1 MKSAMKHVTFA
12 VMTACLGMASVASAQ
27 SDQEMVDRALLGAP
41 AGMVRMNA
49 SVVKWG
55 PDGKRVVIKQGTNDL
70 VCWDQ
75 SVWPGQLPFSV
86 HCTSSKSMDRVD
98 QNRAMY
104 YQYMTR
110 EAAEKAIKE
119 LETSGKRVMPE
130 YGAGH
135 YGLQGKDQASAR
147 SHVTIAVPNATAASL
162 KIPDKPSTSGI
173 WLMDSGTSGAH
184 LMIPGN

>member
-1 MKSAMKHVTFA
+1 MKQLTLVA
-12 VMTACLGMASVASAQ
+12 VAACMAVASSAYAQ
-27 SDQEMVDRALLGAP
+27 TDQEMIDRALLGAP
-41 AGMVRMNA
+41 AGMVRQNA

-119 LETSGKRVMPE
+119 LETSGKRVLPE

-173 WLMDSGTSGAH
+173 WLMDSGTTGAH

>member
-1 MKSAMKHVTFA
+1 MKQLTLVA
-12 VMTACLGMASVASAQ
+12 VTACMAMASTAYAQ
-27 SDQEMVDRALLGAP
+27 TDQEMIDRALLGAP
-41 AGMVRMNA
+41 AGMVRTNA

-55 PDGKRVVIKQGTNDL
+55 PDGKRVMIKQGTNDL
-70 VCWDQ
+70 ICWDQ

-119 LETSGKRVMPE
+119 VETSGKRVLPE

-147 SHVTIAVPNATAASL
+147 GHRLPLV
-162 KIPDKPSTSGI
+162 
-173 WLMDSGTSGAH
+173 
-184 LMIPGN
+184 

>member
-1 MKSAMKHVTFA
+1 MKQLTLVA
-12 VMTACLGMASVASAQ
+12 VAACMAMASSAYAQ
-27 SDQEMVDRALLGAP
+27 TDQEMIDRALLGAP

-55 PDGKRVVIKQGTNDL
+55 ADGKRVVIKQGTNDL

-119 LETSGKRVMPE
+119 LETSGKRVLPE

-173 WLMDSGTSGAH
+173 WLMDAGTTGAH

>member
-1 MKSAMKHVTFA
+1 MRFRLIGACVGA
-12 VMTACLGMASVASAQ
+12 VLTPALLSAQ
-27 SDQEMVDRALLGAP
+27 AKLTAAQEIAAAVSAAP
-41 AGMVRMNA
+41 AELR
-49 SVVKWG
+49 
-55 PDGKRVVIKQGTNDL
+55 DGATVLGLRGYKTEVLRKGTNDM

-98 QNRAMY
+98 QNREFY
-104 YQYMTR
+104 YQYKTR

-119 LETSGKRVMPE
+119 AETAGKRVLPE

-135 YGLQGKDQASAR
+135 YGLQGKDQETAR
-147 SHVTIAVPNATAASL
+147 PHVTIAVPNATAASL

-173 WLMDSGTSGAH
+173 WLMDAGTTGAH
-184 LMIPGN
+184 IMIPGH

>member
-1 MKSAMKHVTFA
+1 MKQLTLVA
-12 VMTACLGMASVASAQ
+12 VAACMAVASSAYAQ
-27 SDQEMVDRALLGAP
+27 TDQEMIDRALLGAP

-55 PDGKRVVIKQGTNDL
+55 ADGKRMVIKQGTNDL

-75 SVWPGQLPFSV
+75 SVWPAQLPFSV

-119 LETSGKRVMPE
+119 AEAAGKRVLPE
-130 YGAGH
+130 YGSGH

-147 SHVTIAVPNATAASL
+147 AHVTIAVPNATAASM

-173 WLMDSGTSGAH
+173 WLMDAGTTGAH

>member
-1 MKSAMKHVTFA
+1 MKQLTLVA
-12 VMTACLGMASVASAQ
+12 VAACMALAVPAYAQ
-27 SDQEMVDRALLGAP
+27 TDQEMIDRALLGAP
-41 AGMVRMNA
+41 AGMVRQNA

-55 PDGKRVVIKQGTNDL
+55 PDNKRVVIKQGTNDL

-98 QNRAMY
+98 QNREFYM
-104 YQYMTR
+104 QYKTR

-119 LETSGKRVMPE
+119 AETAGKRVLPE

-147 SHVTIAVPNATAASL
+147 THVTIAVPNATAASM
-162 KIPDKPSTSGI
+162 KIPDKPSTSGM
-173 WLMDSGTSGAH
+173 WLMDAGTTGAH
-184 LMIPGN
+184 IMIPGQ

>member
-1 MKSAMKHVTFA
+1 MTVAMKSGATLVVA
-12 VMTACLGMASVASAQ
+12 ACLAMASPAAAQ
-27 SDQEMVDRALLGAP
+27 SDQAMIDRALLGAP
-41 AGMVRMNA
+41 AGNVRQNA

-55 PDGKRVVIKQGTNDL
+55 DDGKRVVIKQGTNDM

-98 QNRAMY
+98 QNRAFYM
-104 YQYMTR
+104 QYKTR

-119 LETSGKRVMPE
+119 AETAGKRVLPE

-135 YGLQGKDQASAR
+135 YGLQGKDQETAR
-147 SHVTIAVPNATAASL
+147 PHVTIAVPNATAASL
-162 KIPDKPSTSGI
+162 KIPDKNSTSGM
-173 WLMDSGTSGAH
+173 WLMDAGTTGAH
-184 LMIPGN
+184 IMIPGH

>member
-1 MKSAMKHVTFA
+1 MKQLTLVA
-12 VMTACLGMASVASAQ
+12 VAACMAVASSAYAQ
-27 SDQEMVDRALLGAP
+27 TDQEMIDRALLGAP

-49 SVVKWG
+49 SVAKWG
-55 PDGKRVVIKQGTNDL
+55 ADGKRVIIKQGTNDL

-104 YQYMTR
+104 YHYMTR

-119 LETSGKRVMPE
+119 AEAAGKRVLPE
-130 YGAGH
+130 YGSGH

-147 SHVTIAVPNATAASL
+147 AHVTIAVPNATAASM

-173 WLMDSGTSGAH
+173 WLMDAGTTGAH
-184 LMIPGN
+184 LMIPGS

>member
-1 MKSAMKHVTFA
+1 MKQLTLVA
-12 VMTACLGMASVASAQ
+12 VAACMAVASSAYAQ
-27 SDQEMVDRALLGAP
+27 TDQEMIDRALLGAP

-55 PDGKRVVIKQGTNDL
+55 ADGKRVVIKQGTNDL

-75 SVWPGQLPFSV
+75 SVWPAQLPFSV

-119 LETSGKRVMPE
+119 AEAAGKRVLPE
-130 YGAGH
+130 YGSGH

-147 SHVTIAVPNATAASL
+147 AHVTIAVPNATAASM

-173 WLMDSGTSGAH
+173 WLMDAGTTGAH

>member
-27 SDQEMVDRALLGAP
+27 GDQEMIDRALLGAP

-55 PDGKRVVIKQGTNDL
+55 ADGKRVVIKQGTNDL

-119 LETSGKRVMPE
+119 LEASGKRVLPE

>member
-1 MKSAMKHVTFA
+1 MKQLTLVA
-12 VMTACLGMASVASAQ
+12 VAACMAVASSAYAQ
-27 SDQEMVDRALLGAP
+27 TDQEMIDRALLGAP

-49 SVVKWG
+49 SVAKWG
-55 PDGKRVVIKQGTNDL
+55 ADGKRVIIKQGTNDL

-98 QNRAMY
+98 QNRAFY
-104 YQYMTR
+104 IQHMTR

-119 LETSGKRVMPE
+119 AETAGKRVLPE

-147 SHVTIAVPNATAASL
+147 AHVTIAVPNATAASM

-173 WLMDSGTSGAH
+173 WLMDAGTTGAH

>member
-1 MKSAMKHVTFA
+1 MKQLTLV
-12 VMTACLGMASVASAQ
+12 VMAACMAMASSAYAQ
-27 SDQEMVDRALLGAP
+27 TDQEMIDRALLGAP

-55 PDGKRVVIKQGTNDL
+55 ADGKRVVIKQGTNDL

-119 LETSGKRVMPE
+119 LETSGKRVLPE

-173 WLMDSGTSGAH
+173 WLMDAGTTGAH

>member
-12 VMTACLGMASVASAQ
+12 VMTACLGVASVASAQ
-27 SDQEMVDRALLGAP
+27 SDQEMIDRALLGAP

-119 LETSGKRVMPE
+119 LETSGKRVLPE
-130 YGAGH
+130 YGSGH

-147 SHVTIAVPNATAASL
+147 AHVTIAVPNATAASM
-162 KIPDKPSTSGI
+162 KVPDKPSTSGI
-173 WLMDSGTSGAH
+173 WLMDAGTTGAH

>member
-1 MKSAMKHVTFA
+1 MKQLTLVA
-12 VMTACLGMASVASAQ
+12 VAACMAMASSAYAQ
-27 SDQEMVDRALLGAP
+27 TDQEMIDRALLGAP

-49 SVVKWG
+49 SVAKWG
-55 PDGKRVVIKQGTNDL
+55 PDGKRVIIKQGTNDL

-86 HCTSSKSMDRVD
+86 HCTSTKSMDRVD
-98 QNRAMY
+98 QNRAFY

-119 LETSGKRVMPE
+119 AEASGKRVLPE

-147 SHVTIAVPNATAASL
+147 AHVTIAVPNATAASM

-173 WLMDSGTSGAH
+173 WLMDSGTTGAH
-184 LMIPGN
+184 LMIPGS

>member
-1 MKSAMKHVTFA
+1 MKQLTLVA
-12 VMTACLGMASVASAQ
+12 VAACMAMASSAYAQ
-27 SDQEMVDRALLGAP
+27 TDQEMIDRALLGAP
-41 AGMVRMNA
+41 AGMVRTNA

-55 PDGKRVVIKQGTNDL
+55 TDGKRVVIKQGTNDL

-104 YQYMTR
+104 SQYMTR

-119 LETSGKRVMPE
+119 AETAGKRVLPE

-147 SHVTIAVPNATAASL
+147 AHVTIAVPNATAASM

-173 WLMDSGTSGAH
+173 WLMDPGTTGAH

>member
-1 MKSAMKHVTFA
+1 MKQLTLVA
-12 VMTACLGMASVASAQ
+12 VAACMAMASPASAQ
-27 SDQEMVDRALLGAP
+27 TDQEMIDRALLGAP
-41 AGMVRMNA
+41 AGNVRTNA

-55 PDGKRVVIKQGTNDL
+55 ADNKRVVIKQGTNDL

-98 QNRAMY
+98 QNRDFYM
-104 YQYMTR
+104 QYKTR
-110 EAAEKAIKE
+110 EAAEKAIKDAE
-119 LETSGKRVMPE
+119 AAGKRVLPE

-147 SHVTIAVPNATAASL
+147 AHVTIAVPNATAASM

-173 WLMDSGTSGAH
+173 WLMDAGTTGAH
-184 LMIPGN
+184 LMIPGS

>member
-1 MKSAMKHVTFA
+1 MKQLTLVA
-12 VMTACLGMASVASAQ
+12 VAACMAVASSAYAQ
-27 SDQEMVDRALLGAP
+27 TDQEMIDRALLGAP

-55 PDGKRVVIKQGTNDL
+55 ADGKRVVIKQGTNDL

-75 SVWPGQLPFSV
+75 SVWPAQLPFSV

-119 LETSGKRVMPE
+119 LEASGKRVLPE

-147 SHVTIAVPNATAASL
+147 SHVTIAVPNGTAASL
-162 KIPDKPSTSGI
+162 KIPDKPSTCGI
-173 WLMDSGTSGAH
+173 WLMDGGTTGAH

>member
-1 MKSAMKHVTFA
+1 MKQLTLVA
-12 VMTACLGMASVASAQ
+12 VAACMAVASSAYAQ
-27 SDQEMVDRALLGAP
+27 TDQEMIDRALLGAP

-55 PDGKRVVIKQGTNDL
+55 ADGKRVVIKQGTNDL
-70 VCWDQ
+70 MCWDQ

-86 HCTSSKSMDRVD
+86 HCTSTKSMDRVD

-119 LETSGKRVMPE
+119 AETAGKRVLPE
-130 YGAGH
+130 YGSGH

-147 SHVTIAVPNATAASL
+147 AHVTIAVPNATAASM

-173 WLMDSGTSGAH
+173 WLMDAGTTGAH
-184 LMIPGN
+184 LIIPGN

>member
-1 MKSAMKHVTFA
+1 MKQLTLVA
-12 VMTACLGMASVASAQ
+12 VAACMVVASSAFAQ
-27 SDQEMVDRALLGAP
+27 TDQEMIDRALLGAP
-41 AGMVRMNA
+41 AGMVRQNA

-55 PDGKRVVIKQGTNDL
+55 PDGKRMVIKQGTNDL

-98 QNRAMY
+98 QNRAFY

-119 LETSGKRVMPE
+119 AETAGKRVLPE

-147 SHVTIAVPNATAASL
+147 AHVTIAVPNATAASM

-173 WLMDSGTSGAH
+173 WLMDAGTTGAH

>member
-1 MKSAMKHVTFA
+1 MKQLTLVA
-12 VMTACLGMASVASAQ
+12 VAACMAVASSAYAQ
-27 SDQEMVDRALLGAP
+27 TDQEMIDRALLGAP

-55 PDGKRVVIKQGTNDL
+55 ADGKRVVIKQGTNDL

-110 EAAEKAIKE
+110 EAAEKAIKD
-119 LETSGKRVMPE
+119 LETSGKRVLPE

-147 SHVTIAVPNATAASL
+147 SHVTIAVPNATAASM

-173 WLMDSGTSGAH
+173 WLMDAGTTGAH